1 MELFDEKNWKCF
13 LDCVND
19 LLVSDEVRSMQAI
32 PHHPGVNCYEHSVF
46 VAYVA
51 FRLARR
57 WGVDYVA
64 AARGGLLHD
73 LYLYDSRDHS
83 KYEGNQCFAHP
94 KAAAKNAAE
103 LCGGLSAKEENII
116 ISHMWPLARRCPAT
130 GRATWST
137 WPTSSA
143 PPPRSPACGTGRGTG
158 CWPWR
163 RGCHFGF
170 LPQQKTPPLVVRRG
184 VF

>member
-13 LDCVND
+13 LDCVSG
-19 LLVSDEVRSMQAI
+19 LLLSDEVRSMQAI

-73 LYLYDSRDHS
+73 LYLYDSHDHS

-94 KAAAKNAAE
+94 KAAAKNAAA

-116 ISHMWPLARRCPAT
+116 ISHMWPLAKKMPRYRESYVVNLADKLCATAEVTRLWNRARRRLLAM
-130 GRATWST
+130 A
-137 WPTSSA
+137 
-143 PPPRSPACGTGRGTG
+143 
-158 CWPWR
+158 
-163 RGCHFGF
+163 
-170 LPQQKTPPLVVRRG
+170 
-184 VF
+184 

>member
-13 LDCVND
+13 LNCVSD

-103 LCGGLSAKEENII
+103 LCGGLSDKEENII
-116 ISHMWPLARRCPAT
+116 ISHMWPLAKKMPRYRESYVVNLADKLCATAEVTRLWNRARRRLLAM
-130 GRATWST
+130 A
-137 WPTSSA
+137 
-143 PPPRSPACGTGRGTG
+143 
-158 CWPWR
+158 
-163 RGCHFGF
+163 
-170 LPQQKTPPLVVRRG
+170 
-184 VF
+184 